1 MVTTTSKLPP
11 GAGRKEE
18 TTVDEVLEGLKKAK
32 RFTFDF
38 EAFPVPWWDSR
49 FVAYSVAFSWD
60 GKSAVTVPLYHPQS
74 PLSNKQ
80 VRRFLRL
87 ATPIMADPHKQ
98 KAAHNEMYD
107 SLVWYRL
114 TGALPHCTWDTM
126 AAAHAIDE
134 NQLKGL
140 KWQGRAYLGW
150 SDWDIGAGHDL
161 ALRPIEEVAEYNAYD
176 AAATY
181 QLWEMQR
188 ATLKTMPR
196 VNAYYRRQVQPMI
209 RSLERMVANGVYV
222 NRKRLNQRIK
232 EVTEELARAKALVPV
247 DNPGST
253 KQIVHW
259 LYEQEKLPILK
270 LTKGGAPSSAEETL
284 KHLALRFPAVRSVLA
299 YRKPQKNLGTYLKP
313 RLVDLNN
320 SYDGLIHQDIRP
332 TGTRT
337 GRISG
342 PFHTT
347 PRDPSI
353 RSIYD
358 APPGWVHVTA
368 DYAQIEARLCA
379 WSAAGK
385 PTTLKGATGM
395 LEAFADGRD
404 VYVET
409 AAAILGKLE
418 SQVTTDKKDPQND
431 RQIMGKVP
439 TLAKIYSISPKGFRE
454 YAWAEH
460 ELEFSIGQATMI
472 CRKWDQKWYEIP
484 RWHEWVKNSVR
495 ERGWVMSDV
504 GRVRH
509 LPDAKQGR
517 GFQAE
522 EAFRQAINS
531 PIQDDA
537 FECTARAHALYDA
550 NIDPEKA
557 FVVANVHDALNSY
570 VREDCFDEMVPLIH
584 DIMEY
589 APISLRDLGM
599 HVPKNLIVAEMG
611 FGPWGDEKA
620 IKFPAAVAPKKAQA
634 LLTK

>member
-1 MVTTTSKLPP
+1 M
-11 GAGRKEE
+11 
-18 TTVDEVLEGLKKAK
+18 
-32 RFTFDF
+32 
-38 EAFPVPWWDSR
+38 
-49 FVAYSVAFSWD
+49 
-60 GKSAVTVPLYHPQS
+60 PLFHPQS
-74 PLSNKQ
+74 PLSEEQAWK
-80 VRRFLRL
+80 FLRD
-87 ATPIMADPHKQ
+87 ATPIMMDRKKK

-114 TGALPHCTWDTM
+114 TGQMPFCNWDTM
-126 AAAHAIDE
+126 CAAHAIDE

-140 KWQGRAYLGW
+140 KGLTRSHLFWPDY
-150 SDWDIGAGHDL
+150 DIGAGNDL
-161 ALRPIEEVAEYNAYD
+161 GDRDIEEMVEYNGFD
-176 AAATY
+176 TAATY
-181 QLWEMQR
+181 QLWEMQE
-188 ATLKTMPR
+188 AQLKTMPR
-196 VNAYYRRQVQPMI
+196 VDAYFRRQVMPMV
-209 RSLERMVANGVYV
+209 RSLNWMVARGVYI
-222 NRKRLNQRIK
+222 NRKRLLRRIK
-232 EVTEELARAKALVPV
+232 EVTGELARAKALVPV
-247 DNPGST
+247 ENPGST
-253 KQIVHW
+253 KQIGHW

-270 LTKGGAPSSAEETL
+270 LTKGGAPSTDEETI
-284 KHLALRFPAVRSVLA
+284 KRLALRFPSARSVLH

-342 PFHTT
+342 PMHTT

-368 DYAQIEARLCA
+368 DYSQGEARLCA

-395 LEAFADGRD
+395 LAAFRDQQPGRPETD
-404 VYVET
+404 VYVMT
-409 AAAILGKLE
+409 AAAILGKLP
-418 SQVTTDKKDPQND
+418 SQVTIDKSDPMNE

-439 TLAKIYSISPKGFRE
+439 TLAKVYSISPKGFRE
-454 YAWAEH
+454 YAWAQF

-472 CRKWDQKWYEIP
+472 CRKWDQTWYEIP

-509 LPDAKQGR
+509 LPDAKLGR
-517 GFQAE
+517 GYQAE

-531 PIQDDA
+531 PIQDDLS
-537 FECTARAHALYDA
+537 EITQRAHMLYDA

-570 VREDCFDEMVPLIH
+570 VREEDYDEVVPLIH

-589 APISLRDLGM
+589 APISLRDLGLF
-599 HVPKNLIVAEMG
+599 VPKNLIQVEMG
-611 FGPWGDEKA
+611 RGAWGDETPIHLPKL
-620 IKFPAAVAPKKAQA
+620 IAAH
-634 LLTK
+634 